1 MIHRYRSLL
10 FLFFSASFFIAAGSV
25 IFYTYGY
32 RFNFERG
39 IFVYTGSLS
48 LKTNIKTVTV
58 KIDNVIISEKRLGIL
73 NDSIQVSGLHPGE
86 HFVEVGTPG
95 YKSWNKKIVIQSGL
109 TTEFWNIFLTE
120 ENPEQEPIPGT
131 EQVIKMF
138 PAPNGL
144 FATVKKEGDRYSVG
158 VLDIG
163 AETDEEVFSTTEALF
178 LPALE
183 TNIEWSPESHRL
195 IVPLTKE
202 GQPLYMITDIKE
214 KTSFSLNETVGM
226 TDTLQAPRWDA
237 TTKDFLFFLR
247 GDTLYRLN
255 TNTPKDTVESP
266 AELVAEH
273 VAAYDL
279 SGNKLY
285 YLSSTDGLVYEING
299 HGNADTPK
307 QTTPSPVAIDTHSA
321 YSLIV
326 YDDTRL
332 SVIEESTGKFIL
344 YNEKAPVPL
353 KELGRGV
360 KSIQYS
366 DDGKKLL
373 YYTENEIS
381 VYFNQA
387 WEVQPFRAADSIIQ
401 VARFSAPIRNI
412 QWTKDYEH
420 VIFSL
425 NGSVK
430 IIELDNRDRRNM
442 TDFAAFSSP
451 LLQILTRFD
460 ENAIYFVSEN
470 NTAPAVHRAKFTEQ
484 TGFFGL

>member
-32 RFNFERG
+32 RFSFERG
-39 IFVYTGSLS
+39 IFIYTGSLS

-58 KIDNVIISEKRLGIL
+58 KIDNVVVSEKRLGIL

-86 HFVEVGTPG
+86 HFVEVGAPG
-95 YKSWNKKIVIQSGL
+95 YKPWSKKIVIQSGL
-109 TTEFWNIFLTE
+109 TTEFWNLFLTE
-120 ENPEQEPIPGT
+120 ENPEQEPVLGT
-131 EQVIKMF
+131 ERVIKMF

-144 FATVKKEGDRYSVG
+144 FATVKKDDARYSVD

-163 AETDEEVFSTTEALF
+163 AETNEEVFSTTEALF

-183 TNIEWSPESHRL
+183 TNIEWSPESHKL
-195 IVPLTKE
+195 IIPLTKE
-202 GQPLYMITDIKE
+202 GRPLFMITDIKT
-214 KTSFSLNETVGM
+214 KTSFSLNEAVKM
-226 TDTLQAPRWDA
+226 DALRAPRWDA

-247 GDTLYRLN
+247 ADTLYRL
-255 TNTPKDTVESP
+255 DTTTLTDTTESP

-285 YLSSTDGLVYEING
+285 YLGSSDGLVYEING
-299 HGNADTPK
+299 HGNQDTPK
-307 QTTPSPVAIDTHSA
+307 QITPSPVTIDTGST

-332 SVIEESTGKFIL
+332 SIIEENTGKFML
-344 YNEKAPVPL
+344 YNEKAPTPL
-353 KELGRGV
+353 KELGKGV
-360 KSIQYS
+360 RSIQYS

-381 VYFNQA
+381 VYFNRD
-387 WEVQPFRAADSIIQ
+387 WEVQPFRAADSVTQ
-401 VARFSAPIRNI
+401 VARFSAPIRGV

-442 TDFAAFSSP
+442 IDFTTFSSP
-451 LLQILTRFD
+451 PLQILTRFD
-460 ENAIYFVSEN
+460 ENALYFVSEN
-470 NTAPAVHRAKFTEQ
+470 DAAPAVHRSKFTERS
-484 TGFFGL
+484 GLFGL